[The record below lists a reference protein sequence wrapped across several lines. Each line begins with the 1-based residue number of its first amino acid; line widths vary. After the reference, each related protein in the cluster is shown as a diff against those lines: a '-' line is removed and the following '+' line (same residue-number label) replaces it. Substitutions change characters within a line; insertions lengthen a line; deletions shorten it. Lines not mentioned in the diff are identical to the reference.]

1 MLHTNFAC
9 MQFNT
14 NDLICIKMA
23 RVILAFLAK
32 TDKGCSGENK
42 TIGDEGIT
50 VDFSII
56 KVYTSN

>member
-1 MLHTNFAC
+1 MSTHAWSVPTSNYS
-9 MQFNT
+9 
-14 NDLICIKMA
+14 
-23 RVILAFLAK
+23 LALALAQM
-32 TDKGCSGENK
+32 NK